1 MMLKAEGV
9 CVSLKGRQILFDISA
24 TLENPGIT
32 AVLGPNGAGKSTML
46 KSLNGMIPVSRGFVL
61 LDGRPVESYSQRERS
76 RRISYVAQSPA
87 SSGMRVF
94 DAVLLGR
101 LPHTGSRITASD
113 RNAAGDVIDRL
124 GLSEFAMRDMG
135 SLSGGELQK
144 VAIARALVQK
154 SPIMLLDEPTSALD
168 LANQLQILSMLEEIA
183 SEQKIRILLTIHDIN
198 TALRCAHRCI
208 FLREGRITACL
219 EAEEVSEEIVEKT
232 YGVPVVM
239 GRLGAQQIILPRQQR
254 IGAQPWL

>member
-24 TLENPGIT
+24 SLEKHGIT
-32 AVLGPNGAGKSTML
+32 AVLGPNGAGKSTLL
-46 KSLNGMIPVSRGFVL
+46 KSLNGMIPVQKGAVV
-61 LDGRPVESYSQRERS
+61 LDGRPVSSYSQRERS

-101 LPHTGSRITASD
+101 LPHAGSRLAASD
-113 RNAAGDVIDRL
+113 RDAAGDVIDRL
-124 GLSEFAMRDMG
+124 GLCDLAMRDMG

-144 VAIARALVQK
+144 VAIARALVQQ
-154 SPIMLLDEPTSALD
+154 SPVMLLDEPTSALD
-168 LANQLQILSMLEEIA
+168 LANQLQILSMLEQTA
-183 SEQKIRILLTIHDIN
+183 SERKIGIMLTIHDIN

-219 EAEEVSEEIVEKT
+219 EAEEVSEEIVEHT

-239 GRLGAQQIILPRQQR
+239 GTLGTQQIIIPRKQG
-254 IGAQPWL
+254 IGAKTWP